1 MAATKAQF
9 IATLSAKAGITIAEA
24 TAAVNAMPEAFG
36 EWLKENGAV
45 APGSFIGEIDG
56 GLRLEMSRAMTPA
69 PHWTVDV
76 KFTAAGLNDFGDG
89 ATRFGL
95 PVENA

>member
-1 MAATKAQF
+1 MSANKAQF
-9 IATLSAKAGITIAEA
+9 INILSAKAGISIAEA
-24 TAAVNAMPEAFG
+24 TAATNALPEAFG
-36 EWLKENGAV
+36 EWLKTNGAG
-45 APGSFIGEIDG
+45 PGSFTGEIDG
-56 GLRLEMSRAMTPA
+56 GLKFDMARTMTPA

-76 KFTAAGLNDFGDG
+76 KFTASGLSDFGDG